1 MILYYCIRI
10 LGTFYRITIK
20 IEHYQPK
27 GRKFSRYFISAYF
40 YVLFYFE
47 KGENQRT
54 QYKSNYQYA
63 IIRRKKL

>member
-1 MILYYCIRI
+1 MR
-10 LGTFYRITIK
+10 
-20 IEHYQPK
+20 
-27 GRKFSRYFISAYF
+27 GRGVEVSKT
-40 YVLFYFE
+40 LFYE